1 MVTSPTAVNLP
12 LRASKKN
19 EEEGLEGQALLPSE
33 HLQDRPRPFP
43 GGEEKAFRLLLEVGA
58 EDVGE
63 VFVPNLHPEGRR
75 PLPLHPHLHLEGVFP
90 GGEDPQ
96 NLPRNPPPQDHRKVH
111 EERTV
116 QARDEPRFNA
126 FVAPPHSFR
135 PTGRS
140 PRGAGSTSRS
150 PFPAFPP
157 FDLLLAR
164 LEAPA
169 TGGPLPARGGPSP
182 DGRPHPLPQRYQ
194 TLCERAF
201 LVLARKGERP
211 LPEPIEGDRNPHLE
225 GRRKAP
231 APGEAGERREEAQR
245 PAPAPPGP
253 EGPPK
258 PQKEAR
264 PPGERGPRRD
274 PVRVWRAPEEEAP
287 GGLGLPPP
295 LPKGQ
300 VMGLVG
306 EGPYYLVLRPEA
318 LALWWPKVERL
329 LPEFP
334 RKYEVRWYPDGSRAV
349 VAWDLEALKVWYKRV
364 LRG

>member
-1 MVTSPTAVNLP
+1 MEEVREERKEKTGARHPAHQATLFLEGRLGEEGFHSPRLP
-12 LRASKKN
+12 RGLRAAVAGYALSQP
-19 EEEGLEGQALLPSE
+19 EEHRGEGVFTLWPRTDEEGRLTEVQVALKLKRPMEGPELVVHGILLHADGRRFVVLVQPKS
-33 HLQDRPRPFP
+33 
-43 GGEEKAFRLLLEVGA
+43 GEAFRLVL
-58 EDVGE
+58 
-63 VFVPNLHPEGRR
+63 GR
-75 PLPLHPHLHLEGVFP
+75 
-90 GGEDPQ
+90 
-96 NLPRNPPPQDHRKVH
+96 
-111 EERTV
+111 
-116 QARDEPRFNA
+116 ARGFTAFLEPRKAYRFEGA
-126 FVAPPHSFR
+126 LR
-135 PTGRS
+135 GGR
-140 PRGAGSTSRS
+140 
-150 PFPAFPP
+150 
-157 FDLLLAR
+157 LLA
-164 LEAPA
+164 
-169 TGGPLPARGGPSP
+169 
-182 DGRPHPLPQRYQ
+182 
-194 TLCERAF
+194 ERAF
-201 LVLARKGERP
+201 PLGKWVLARKGERP

-225 GRRKAP
+225 GRRGKEP
-231 APGEAGERREEAQR
+231 APGEAKPKERPEEAQR

-334 RKYEVRWYPDGSRAV
+334 RRHEVRWYPDGSRAV

>member
-1 MVTSPTAVNLP
+1 MEEVREERKEKTGARHPAHQATLFLEGRLGEEGFQSPRLP
-12 LRASKKN
+12 RGLRAAVAGYALSQP
-19 EEEGLEGQALLPSE
+19 EEHRGEGVFTLWPRTDEEGRLTEAHVALKLKRPMEGPELVVHGILLHADGRRFVVLVQPKS
-33 HLQDRPRPFP
+33 
-43 GGEEKAFRLLLEVGA
+43 GEAFRLTLV
-58 EDVGE
+58 
-63 VFVPNLHPEGRR
+63 R
-75 PLPLHPHLHLEGVFP
+75 
-90 GGEDPQ
+90 
-96 NLPRNPPPQDHRKVH
+96 
-111 EERTV
+111 
-116 QARDEPRFNA
+116 ARGFTAFLEPRKAYRFEGA
-126 FVAPPHSFR
+126 LR
-135 PTGRS
+135 GGR
-140 PRGAGSTSRS
+140 
-150 PFPAFPP
+150 
-157 FDLLLAR
+157 LLA
-164 LEAPA
+164 
-169 TGGPLPARGGPSP
+169 
-182 DGRPHPLPQRYQ
+182 
-194 TLCERAF
+194 ERAF
-201 LVLARKGERP
+201 PLGKWVLARKGERP

-225 GRRKAP
+225 GRRGKEP
-231 APGEAGERREEAQR
+231 APGEAKPKERPEEAQR
-245 PAPAPPGP
+245 PAPPGP

-258 PQKEAR
+258 PPKEAR
-264 PPGERGPRRD
+264 PPGEGRPRRD

>member
-1 MVTSPTAVNLP
+1 MEEVREERKEKTGARHPAHQATLFLEGRLGEEGFHSPRLP
-12 LRASKKN
+12 RGLRAAVAGYALSQP
-19 EEEGLEGQALLPSE
+19 EEHRGEGVFTLWPRTDEEGRLTEVQVALKLKRPMEGPELVVHGILLHADGRRFVVLVQPKS
-33 HLQDRPRPFP
+33 
-43 GGEEKAFRLLLEVGA
+43 GEAFRLVL
-58 EDVGE
+58 
-63 VFVPNLHPEGRR
+63 GR
-75 PLPLHPHLHLEGVFP
+75 
-90 GGEDPQ
+90 
-96 NLPRNPPPQDHRKVH
+96 
-111 EERTV
+111 
-116 QARDEPRFNA
+116 ARGFTAFLEPRKAYRFEGA
-126 FVAPPHSFR
+126 LR
-135 PTGRS
+135 GGR
-140 PRGAGSTSRS
+140 
-150 PFPAFPP
+150 
-157 FDLLLAR
+157 LLA
-164 LEAPA
+164 
-169 TGGPLPARGGPSP
+169 
-182 DGRPHPLPQRYQ
+182 
-194 TLCERAF
+194 ERAF
-201 LVLARKGERP
+201 PLGKWVLARKGERP
-211 LPEPIEGDRNPHLE
+211 LPEPIEGDQNPHLE
-225 GRRKAP
+225 ERRGKGP
-231 APGEAGERREEAQR
+231 APGEAGKRREGAQR

-274 PVRVWRAPEEEAP
+274 PGRVWRAPEEEAP

-334 RKYEVRWYPDGSRAV
+334 RRHEVRWYPDGSRAV

>member
-1 MVTSPTAVNLP
+1 MEEVREERKEKTGARHPAHQATLFLEGRLGEEGFHSPRLP
-12 LRASKKN
+12 RGLRAAVAGYALSQP
-19 EEEGLEGQALLPSE
+19 EEHRGEGVFTLWPRTDEEGRLTEVQVALKLKRPMEGPELVVHGILLHADGRRFVVLVQPKS
-33 HLQDRPRPFP
+33 
-43 GGEEKAFRLLLEVGA
+43 GEAFRLVL
-58 EDVGE
+58 
-63 VFVPNLHPEGRR
+63 GR
-75 PLPLHPHLHLEGVFP
+75 
-90 GGEDPQ
+90 
-96 NLPRNPPPQDHRKVH
+96 
-111 EERTV
+111 
-116 QARDEPRFNA
+116 ARGFTAFLEPRKAYRFEGA
-126 FVAPPHSFR
+126 LR
-135 PTGRS
+135 GGR
-140 PRGAGSTSRS
+140 
-150 PFPAFPP
+150 
-157 FDLLLAR
+157 LLA
-164 LEAPA
+164 
-169 TGGPLPARGGPSP
+169 
-182 DGRPHPLPQRYQ
+182 
-194 TLCERAF
+194 ERAF
-201 LVLARKGERP
+201 PLGKWVLARKGERP

-225 GRRKAP
+225 GRRGKEP
-231 APGEAGERREEAQR
+231 APGEAKPKERPEEAQR

-258 PQKEAR
+258 PSKEAR
-264 PPGERGPRRD
+264 PPGERRPRRD

-318 LALWWPKVERL
+318 LDLWWPRVERF